1 MTIGISLPAGELGRA
16 DAAYR
21 EAVTA
26 MRMAIVGG
34 EEIVEC
40 GMSEP
45 ENSALSYPAELDIRF
60 ENALRGGVR
69 KRPSKW

>member
-1 MTIGISLPAGELGRA
+1 
-16 DAAYR
+16 
-21 EAVTA
+21 
-26 MRMAIVGG
+26 MRTAIVGG

-60 ENALRGGVR
+60 ENALRGGDAETALEVVKQFGQKLR
-69 KRPSKW
+69 SQRYSCAIRL